1 VRELNSLNQEKGSK
15 TANREKIK
23 EIDFGV
29 DLMEQK
35 MKAFDGRVV
44 EFNTQIMIFLRK
56 IYTFDE
62 KIRDEFYQ
70 QFKTESLR
78 QQTTPLSQ

>member
-1 VRELNSLNQEKGSK
+1 LNSLNQEKGSK

-44 EFNTQIMIFLRK
+44 EFNTQMMIFLRK

-62 KIRDEFYQ
+62 KIRNEFYQ
-70 QFKTESLR
+70 QFKTESSR
-78 QQTTPLSQ
+78 QQTTPSSQ

>member
-1 VRELNSLNQEKGSK
+1 LNSLNHEKGSK
-15 TANREKIK
+15 TANRENIK

-44 EFNTQIMIFLRK
+44 EFNTQMMIFLRK

-70 QFKTESLR
+70 QFKT
-78 QQTTPLSQ
+78 

>member
-1 VRELNSLNQEKGSK
+1 MRELNSLNQEKGSK

>member
-1 VRELNSLNQEKGSK
+1 LNSLNQEKGSK

-78 QQTTPLSQ
+78 QQTTPSSQ